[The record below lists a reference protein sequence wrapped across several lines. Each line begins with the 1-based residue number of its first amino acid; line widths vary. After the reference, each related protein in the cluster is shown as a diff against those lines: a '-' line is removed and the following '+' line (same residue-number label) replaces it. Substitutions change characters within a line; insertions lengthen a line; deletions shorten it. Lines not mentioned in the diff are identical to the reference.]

1 MAERIVGN
9 RQNLR
14 EHSLQVSDLD
24 PCWLVIGWGIHK

>member
-14 EHSLQVSDLD
+14 EHSLQVGDLD
-24 PCWLVIGWGIHK
+24 PSWLVIGWGIYK